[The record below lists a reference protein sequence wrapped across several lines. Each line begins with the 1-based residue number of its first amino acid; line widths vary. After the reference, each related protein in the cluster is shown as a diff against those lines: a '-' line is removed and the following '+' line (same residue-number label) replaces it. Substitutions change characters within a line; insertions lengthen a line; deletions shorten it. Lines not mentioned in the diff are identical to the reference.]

1 MFNYLYSSPP
11 VGARINKTE
20 ESVFWSN
27 LSSINSRSL
36 VNPIPSVAEIYT
48 VFESISDGML
58 YLNKKNDKIS

>member
-11 VGARINKTE
+11 VGARINNTE

-58 YLNKKNDKIS
+58 YLNKNNDKIS

>member
-11 VGARINKTE
+11 VGARINNTE
-20 ESVFWSN
+20 ASVFWSN